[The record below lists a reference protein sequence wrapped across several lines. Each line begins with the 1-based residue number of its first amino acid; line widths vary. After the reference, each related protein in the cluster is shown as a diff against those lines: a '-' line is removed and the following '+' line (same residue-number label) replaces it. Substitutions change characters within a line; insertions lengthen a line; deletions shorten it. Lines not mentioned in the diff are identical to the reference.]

1 MSIRGAR
8 LSCDDHRASP
18 AQGSQKRQNGCWL
31 EAARAGPH
39 DNKNTDEAG
48 ERCRPTTQAHLLA
61 EQRYRERCD
70 EHWGREA
77 RRRRFGNGK
86 KRSEEM
92 NRIDEV
98 TRARARN
105 TWSPGLRDRSTRR
118 GPP

>member
-1 MSIRGAR
+1 
-8 LSCDDHRASP
+8 
-18 AQGSQKRQNGCWL
+18 L

-48 ERCRPTTQAHLLA
+48 DVAAQRRRPTFSPSKGIEKAVMNIGAAKLVA
-61 EQRYRERCD
+61 V
-70 EHWGREA
+70 A
-77 RRRRFGNGK
+77 SAMGK